1 MPRRSTRQIPAR
13 VKSKP
18 AAIQGNS
25 RSRRYWWLAGLSGL
39 IGILSL
45 VLIAGW
51 MDRSPGR
58 MRRLAEAATRSG
70 QWHTAREHWHAINNT
85 EAASA
90 FTHLEEA
97 RACLALG
104 QAFEAEAALRRSIS
118 ADPANLEPWRLLLE
132 ILRVEDRTLEV
143 LQAGWKAYKNV
154 PVEGRRALLRE
165 ITLGVLADLPDDL
178 VRTTLRRWIDA
189 DEDDLN
195 ARIALLHRITIQ
207 PREAD
212 PDRLTLL
219 SELESIVARF
229 PDQTSAREVLVTALA
244 DSGEPERGR
253 VLLKDWPIDTRD
265 ARYWRL
271 RGRWDLE
278 YDHRAGDAVIAFRKA
293 LSELPQ
299 DWRSWYRL
307 ARASM
312 FLVARMKALRLLR
325 LSAAF
330 ARCSIRWCWAHG
342 LTRLL
347 ITLTSRRHS
356 VICTSSVPRW
366 DLINL
371 DKRGEPRHRRQFELP
386 ERVLCEQNDYCRRA
400 VCVKQLY
407 C

>member
-1 MPRRSTRQIPAR
+1 
-13 VKSKP
+13 
-18 AAIQGNS
+18 
-25 RSRRYWWLAGLSGL
+25 LAGLSGI

-70 QWHTAREHWHAINNT
+70 QWQTAGEYWRAVNAT

-97 RACLALG
+97 KACLALG
-104 QAFEAEAALRRSIS
+104 RAFQAEAALRRSIS
-118 ADPANLEPWRLLLE
+118 ADPTNLEPWRLLLE

-143 LQAGWKAYKNV
+143 LQTGWKAYEKV
-154 PVEGRRALLRE
+154 QLEGRGALLRE
-165 ITLGVLADLPDDL
+165 MTLGVLADLPDDL

-189 DEDDLN
+189 DGDDLD

-229 PDQTSAREVLVTALA
+229 PNQISAREVLVTALA

-253 VLLKDWPIDTRD
+253 GLLEDWPIGARD

-278 YDHRAGDAVIAFRKA
+278 YDRRPGDAVVAFRKA

-307 ARASM
+307 ARALHVLGREDESAQAAEAVSRIREV
-312 FLVARMKALRLLR
+312 LDPLLLGPRLD
-325 LSAAF
+325 AAF
-330 ARCSIRWCWAHG
+330 DHLDMPSA
-342 LTRLL
+342 LN
-347 ITLTSRRHS
+347 
-356 VICTSSVPRW
+356 
-366 DLINL
+366 DL
-371 DKRGEPRHRRQFELP
+371 DKLCT
-386 ERVLCEQNDYCRRA
+386 RVGLL
-400 VCVKQLY
+400 QLGQAWRTEAQTAGRVSGANSL
-407 C
+407 

>member
-1 MPRRSTRQIPAR
+1 MPRRSARQR
-13 VKSKP
+13 RVQVKSQP
-18 AAIQGNS
+18 AAIQGTAK
-25 RSRRYWWLAGLSGL
+25 SRRYWWLAGLSGL
-39 IGILSL
+39 TGILSL

-58 MRRLAEAATRSG
+58 MRKLAEAAARSG
-70 QWHTAREHWHAINNT
+70 QWQTAREYWRAINTT

-104 QAFEAEAALRRSIS
+104 QASQAEVALQRSIS

-143 LQAGWKAYKNV
+143 LQAGWKAYENV
-154 PVEGRRALLRE
+154 QVEGRRALLRE
-165 ITLGVLADLPDDL
+165 MTLGVLADLPDDL

-189 DEDDLN
+189 DDDDLD

-207 PREAD
+207 PRDAD

-229 PDQTSAREVLVTALA
+229 PNQISAREVLVTAQA

-253 VLLKDWPIDTRD
+253 VLLEDWPIDSRD

-278 YDHRAGDAVIAFRKA
+278 YDHRPGDAVIAFRKA

-307 ARASM
+307 ARALHVLGREDESTQAAEVVSRIREALDP
-312 FLVARMKALRLLR
+312 LVLGPRLD
-325 LSAAF
+325 AAF
-330 ARCSIRWCWAHG
+330 DHLDRPSA
-342 LTRLL
+342 LT
-347 ITLTSRRHS
+347 
-356 VICTSSVPRW
+356 
-366 DLINL
+366 DL
-371 DKRGEPRHRRQFELP
+371 DKLCSRLGLLQLGQAWRTEAQAAG
-386 ERVLCEQNDYCRRA
+386 RVSGA
-400 VCVKQLY
+400 SSH
-407 C
+407 